1 MKTMNRGSKI
11 EISTTF
17 NERMIGTIEGDE
29 DGPCIILLSGVH
41 GNESAGVEAVSD
53 VIEEIRGLQP
63 TFRGKLFGIRSN
75 LKALQ
80 QNVRYV
86 DEDMNRL
93 WYPAIIKNI
102 KTTPEEELK
111 SSERLE
117 VKQLLKLL
125 DDITYRVKSKTILA
139 DLHTFSADG
148 SMFSI
153 TNHNERQIRVVSKL
167 YSPMVFGIEETLR
180 GTVLNYYQKQNF
192 ISFGLEGGQHY
203 KESSRY
209 NIKASLFVLLCAV
222 GCLDAEQ
229 IPFFKEYND
238 HLKSITKNLPQRT
251 ELVYQ
256 HIIEPGDEFIMRP
269 GYKNF
274 QRIKKGEWLATDR
287 EGKIEAEANGYIL
300 MPLYQAQGD
309 DGFFIIRDQDS

>member
-1 MKTMNRGSKI
+1 MNRRNEAKI
-11 EISTTF
+11 SSTAD
-17 NERMIGTIEGDE
+17 ERMIGTIEGDE

-41 GNESAGVEAVSD
+41 GNESAGVDAVSD
-53 VIEEIRGLQP
+53 VIEEIQGLQP
-63 TFRGKLFGIRSN
+63 KFRGKLFGIRSN

-93 WYPAIIKNI
+93 WYPAIVKNI

-111 SSERLE
+111 SSERRE
-117 VKQLLKLL
+117 VKQLMKLL
-125 DDITYRVKSKTILA
+125 DKITYRVESKTILA

-153 TNHNERQIRVVSKL
+153 TNHNERQTKLVSRL

-180 GTVLNYYQKQNF
+180 GTVLNYYQKQNL
-192 ISFGLEGGQHY
+192 ISFGLEGGQHD
-203 KESSRY
+203 KESSCY
-209 NIKASLFVLLCAV
+209 NIKASLFVLLCVV
-222 GCLDAEQ
+222 GCLDPKQVPA
-229 IPFFKEYND
+229 FDEYNSY
-238 HLKSITKNLPQRT
+238 LKSITRNLPERA

-256 HIIEPGDEFIMRP
+256 HIIEPGDNFRMRP

-274 QRIKKGEWLATDR
+274 QRIKKGEWLATDH
-287 EGKIEAEANGYIL
+287 EGKIEAEVNGYIL
-300 MPLYQAQGD
+300 MPLYQPQGD
-309 DGFFIIRDQDS
+309 DGFFVICDQDS